1 VDADAINLGLLILR
15 VTVGFVIFAH
25 GWNHLKAVRRGPG
38 IANWFESLG
47 VKPGLLHS
55 WTVTI
60 TEIVG
65 GIALAAGLF
74 TPFAAGGVCALMFVA
89 YMTNHRNVGFFIT
102 KRPTEGYEY
111 VLTLALVSI
120 AMGALGP
127 GQWSLDDAL
136 DIVVDGWEGFAV
148 AAGIGLLGGAAF
160 LAMFWRPPKPE
171 EAAAA

>member
-1 VDADAINLGLLILR
+1 MLFYEGPVWYRREFNYRKREGTRVFVYFGAANYRAVIR
-15 VTVGFVIFAH
+15 VT
-25 GWNHLKAVRRGPG
+25 
-38 IANWFESLG
+38 
-47 VKPGLLHS
+47 
-55 WTVTI
+55 
-60 TEIVG
+60 
-65 GIALAAGLF
+65 
-74 TPFAAGGVCALMFVA
+74 
-89 YMTNHRNVGFFIT
+89 RNVGFFIT